1 VAAPAWLFQPPTV
14 HRVRPAGFTGTPLP
28 KDEPTA
34 PNPPSGAN
42 IDYVLAKPAAQPI
55 TLEIHD
61 ASGELVHRLSSADTV
76 AKPDPAR
83 MRTAPQ
89 WIVPPPHLE
98 VTAGMHRVTWPMTYA
113 PPPGRGEGARGAGGV
128 FAPPGEYKVTL
139 TVDGRPLDRT
149 LTLLPDPRVKL
160 EASAYREQF
169 DLARSIEA
177 MSAKVTQA
185 ATAAGKV
192 RKAAADLRAQ
202 AGKPLADTL
211 DAFQA
216 RLLLLSGEVM
226 GANPA
231 NANAF
236 PPKRIESLR
245 WISGAL
251 GNLQRMVDGADA
263 APSPDA
269 QEAWTK
275 LQAMA
280 ESALGA
286 WQQFVATDLD
296 ALNLRL
302 ETAGMKPIA
311 VTP

>member
-1 VAAPAWLFQPPTV
+1 
-14 HRVRPAGFTGTPLP
+14 
-28 KDEPTA
+28 
-34 PNPPSGAN
+34 
-42 IDYVLAKPAAQPI
+42 
-55 TLEIHD
+55 
-61 ASGELVHRLSSADTV
+61 
-76 AKPDPAR
+76 
-83 MRTAPQ
+83 
-89 WIVPPPHLE
+89 
-98 VTAGMHRVTWPMTYA
+98 
-113 PPPGRGEGARGAGGV
+113 
-128 FAPPGEYKVTL
+128 
-139 TVDGRPLDRT
+139 
-149 LTLLPDPRVKL
+149 
-160 EASAYREQF
+160 
-169 DLARSIEA
+169 

-185 ATAAGKV
+185 VTAAGKV

-216 RLLLLSGEVM
+216 RLLLLSGEAT

-269 QEAWTK
+269 REAWTK

-296 ALNLRL
+296 ALNRRL